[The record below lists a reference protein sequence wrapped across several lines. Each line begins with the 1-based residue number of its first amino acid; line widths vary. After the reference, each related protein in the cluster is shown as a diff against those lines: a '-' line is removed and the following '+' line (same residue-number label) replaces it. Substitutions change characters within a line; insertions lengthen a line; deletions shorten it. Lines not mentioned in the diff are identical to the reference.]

1 MSFDY
6 LIALIT
12 IAWLIIGFVVLKLPG
27 HICCPI
33 GLAITIVLALFNWHM
48 PVVSALTAALEG
60 VAMAVWPIGI
70 IVIAAIFVYNLSVK
84 TGGMDTIK
92 TTLTAISADRRIQVL
107 IIAWGF
113 GGFLEGA
120 SGFGTSVAIPAAI
133 LVGLGFNPIQS
144 CIICL
149 LSNVPVAE
157 LGAIGIPV
165 ITGASLTN
173 LNATTVSGF
182 AVLQLFVL
190 IVVCPIFMVRL
201 AGKLKGVWA
210 TTLVSG
216 LAFAV
221 PAYLIGAFVGPEL
234 STLVGAIGSLVATF
248 AMAKTVNKTTD
259 KEYYMDGADAAREK
273 MKQLSTADMVKAW
286 SPFLLMFVSMLLTSK
301 LFPAINAP
309 LSAIKSAVPIYIN
322 AAGERTAMYTFSWI
336 NTPGVLIF
344 LSGVIGGLIQGAS
357 ISDMAGV
364 LGASLKQMFKSII
377 TIVSIIAIAKVMGYA
392 GMVADIATGM
402 VALTGSLYPLFAP
415 IIGGIGTFITGSV
428 TSSCTLFSALQAQTA
443 STLGLSQEW
452 LVAANAA
459 GATVGK
465 VISPQSIAMAAAAT
479 GCVGSDGI
487 IIRKA
492 IVYCAIFLVFLCVFS
507 YAGVYWFS
515 IG

>member
-1 MSFDY
+1 MSFNY

-12 IAWLIIGFVVLKLPG
+12 IVWLIIGFVVLKLPG

-33 GLAITIVLALFNWHM
+33 GLAITILLAILNWHM
-48 PVVSALTAALEG
+48 PVASALTAALEG
-60 VAMAVWPIGI
+60 AAMAIWPIGI

-92 TTLTAISADRRIQVL
+92 TTLTSISADRRIQVL

-133 LVGLGFNPIQS
+133 LVGLGFDPIQS

-149 LSNVPVAE
+149 ISNVPVAE

-165 ITGASLTN
+165 ITGAGLTN
-173 LNATTVSGF
+173 LDATTVSGF

-190 IVVCPIFMVRL
+190 IVVCPIFMVKL

-210 TTLVSG
+210 ITLVSG
-216 LAFAV
+216 LAFAI

-234 STLVGAIGSLVATF
+234 STLIGAICSLIGTF
-248 AMAKTVNKTTD
+248 FMAKTVNKTPD
-259 KEYYMDGADAAREK
+259 KEYYMDGVEAAREK
-273 MKQLSTADMVKAW
+273 MKSLTTAQMVKAW
-286 SPFLLMFVSMLLTSK
+286 SPFLIMFVVLLFTSK
-301 LFPAINAP
+301 LFPVINAP
-309 LSAIKSAVPIYIN
+309 LASIKSSVGIYIN
-322 AAGERTAMYTFSWI
+322 AAGERTAMYTFSWV
-336 NTPGVLIF
+336 NTPGVLI
-344 LSGVIGGLIQGAS
+344 LISGIIGGLIQGAS
-357 ISDMAGV
+357 FGDMFGV
-364 LGASLKQMFKSII
+364 LGGSLKQMYKSII

-392 GMVADIATGM
+392 GMVNDIALGL
-402 VALTGSLYPLFAP
+402 VALTGPMYPLFAP

-428 TSSCTLFSALQAQTA
+428 TSACTLFSPLQAHTA
-443 STLGLSQEW
+443 AALNLSQEW

-465 VISPQSIAMAAAAT
+465 VISPQSIAMATAAT
-479 GCVGSDGI
+479 GCVGADGT

-492 IVYCAIFLVFLCVFS
+492 CVYCVIFLVFLAVFC
-507 YAGVYWFS
+507 YAGVNWLP

>member
-1 MSFDY
+1 MALNTVRACHFDY

-309 LSAIKSAVPIYIN
+309 PVRHQ
-322 AAGERTAMYTFSWI
+322 ERRAH
-336 NTPGVLIF
+336 LH
-344 LSGVIGGLIQGAS
+344 
-357 ISDMAGV
+357 
-364 LGASLKQMFKSII
+364 
-377 TIVSIIAIAKVMGYA
+377 
-392 GMVADIATGM
+392 
-402 VALTGSLYPLFAP
+402 
-415 IIGGIGTFITGSV
+415 
-428 TSSCTLFSALQAQTA
+428 
-443 STLGLSQEW
+443 
-452 LVAANAA
+452 
-459 GATVGK
+459 
-465 VISPQSIAMAAAAT
+465 
-479 GCVGSDGI
+479 
-487 IIRKA
+487 
-492 IVYCAIFLVFLCVFS
+492 
-507 YAGVYWFS
+507 
-515 IG
+515 

>member
-1 MSFDY
+1 MSINC

-12 IAWLIIGFVVLKLPG
+12 IVWLIIGFVALKLPG

-33 GLAITIVLALFNWHM
+33 GLAITMVLA
-48 PVVSALTAALEG
+48 VVKWKMTVGAVVTAALEG

-84 TGGMDTIK
+84 TGAMDIIK
-92 TTLTAISADRRIQVL
+92 TTLTSISADRRIQVL
-107 IIAWGF
+107 IVAWGF

-133 LVGLGFNPIQS
+133 LVGLGFDPVKA

-165 ITGASLTN
+165 ITGAGLTG
-173 LNATTVSGF
+173 LDAAVVSGY
-182 AVLQLFVL
+182 AVLQLALL
-190 IVVCPIFMVRL
+190 IVICPIFMVKL
-201 AGKLKGVWA
+201 TGSLKGVWGI
-210 TTLVSG
+210 TLVSG
-216 LAFAV
+216 ISFAV

-234 STLVGAIGSLVATF
+234 STLVGAIVSMACTVV
-248 AMAKTVNKTTD
+248 MAKTVNKETD
-259 KEYYMDGADAAREK
+259 AEYALDGIEDARAQMAEMSVGK
-273 MKQLSTADMVKAW
+273 MVKAW
-286 SPFLLMFVSMLLTSK
+286 SPFLLMFAVLLFTSK

-309 LSAIKSAVPIYIN
+309 LAAIKSAVPIYHN
-322 AAGERTAMYTFSWI
+322 NAGEATNYTFSWI

-344 LSGVIGGLIQGAS
+344 VSGVIGGLLQGANFKM
-357 ISDMAGV
+357 MAEV
-364 LGASLKQMFKSII
+364 LGGSLKQMSKSII
-377 TIVSIIAIAKVMGYA
+377 TIIAIIAIAKVMGYS
-392 GMVADIATGM
+392 GMVNDIALGL
-402 VALTGSLYPLFAP
+402 VALAGGFFPLLTP

-428 TSSCTLFSALQAQTA
+428 TSSCTLFSALQAETG
-443 STLGLSQEW
+443 SLLGMSQEW

-465 VISPQSIAMAAAAT
+465 VISPQSIAMATAAT
-479 GCVGSDGI
+479 GCAGSDGI

-492 IVYCAIFLVFLCVFS
+492 IVYCVAFLAFLCVFC
-507 YAGVYWFS
+507 YVGLLLGIA
-515 IG
+515 

>member
-1 MSFDY
+1 MSINC

-12 IAWLIIGFVVLKLPG
+12 IVWLIIGFVVLKLPG

-33 GLAITIVLALFNWHM
+33 GLAITMVLGVLNWKM
-48 PVVSALTAALEG
+48 SLVGVLTAALEG

-84 TGGMDTIK
+84 TGAMEIIK
-92 TTLTAISADRRIQVL
+92 TTLTSVSADRRIQVL
-107 IIAWGF
+107 IVAWGF

-133 LVGLGFNPIQS
+133 LVGLGFDPVKA

-165 ITGASLTN
+165 ITGAGLTG
-173 LNATTVSGF
+173 LDAAVVSGY
-182 AVLQLFVL
+182 AVLQLALL
-190 IVVCPIFMVRL
+190 IVVCPIFMVKL
-201 AGKLKGVWA
+201 IGSLKGVWGI
-210 TTLVSG
+210 TLVSG
-216 LAFAV
+216 ISFAV

-234 STLVGAIGSLVATF
+234 STLVGAIVSMACTV
-248 AMAKTVNKTTD
+248 AMAKTVNKETD
-259 KEYYMDGADAAREK
+259 PEYYLDGIDEAREQ
-273 MKQLSTADMVKAW
+273 MKELSIGKMVKAW
-286 SPFLLMFVSMLLTSK
+286 SPFLIMFAVLLFTSK

-309 LSAIKSAVPIYIN
+309 LAAIKTAVPIYHDGLGN
-322 AAGERTAMYTFSWI
+322 SANYTFSWI

-344 LSGVIGGLIQGAS
+344 LSGVVGGLLQGAS
-357 ISDMAGV
+357 FGTMIEV
-364 LGASLKQMFKSII
+364 LVGSIKQMTKSLI
-377 TIVSIIAIAKVMGYA
+377 TIISIIAIAKVMSYS
-392 GMVADIATGM
+392 GMVSDIAMGL
-402 VALTGSLYPLFAP
+402 VAIAGSFFPLLTP

-428 TSSCTLFSALQAQTA
+428 TSSCTLFSALQAETGA
-443 STLGLSQEW
+443 ALGMSQEW

-465 VISPQSIAMAAAAT
+465 VISPQSIAMATAAT
-479 GCVGSDGI
+479 GCAGSDGI

-492 IVYCAIFLVFLCVFS
+492 IVYCVAFLAFLCVFC
-507 YAGVYWFS
+507 YVGLLLGIA
-515 IG
+515 

>member
-1 MSFDY
+1 MREIKVNELKEGMTTAVDVFSPKGQ
-6 LIALIT
+6 LI
-12 IAWLIIGFVVLKLPG
+12 LKR
-27 HICCPI
+27 HQ
-33 GLAITIVLALFNWHM
+33 A
-48 PVVSALTAALEG
+48 VSAFDIAKFGFYNIASVYIEG
-60 VAMAVWPIGI
+60 SSAQEKEEWKIEEVVITTIITIGI

-248 AMAKTVNKTTD
+248 AMAKTVNKT
-259 KEYYMDGADAAREK
+259 G
-273 MKQLSTADMVKAW
+273 
-286 SPFLLMFVSMLLTSK
+286 
-301 LFPAINAP
+301 
-309 LSAIKSAVPIYIN
+309 
-322 AAGERTAMYTFSWI
+322 
-336 NTPGVLIF
+336 
-344 LSGVIGGLIQGAS
+344 QG
-357 ISDMAGV
+357 ILHGRRRRR
-364 LGASLKQMFKSII
+364 
-377 TIVSIIAIAKVMGYA
+377 
-392 GMVADIATGM
+392 
-402 VALTGSLYPLFAP
+402 P
-415 IIGGIGTFITGSV
+415 
-428 TSSCTLFSALQAQTA
+428 
-443 STLGLSQEW
+443 
-452 LVAANAA
+452 
-459 GATVGK
+459 
-465 VISPQSIAMAAAAT
+465 
-479 GCVGSDGI
+479 
-487 IIRKA
+487 
-492 IVYCAIFLVFLCVFS
+492 
-507 YAGVYWFS
+507 
-515 IG
+515 